1 MTTGIDRTWSP
12 IPYFPEFP
20 TVTKTGIVQK
30 CKTEEDEGRGGVNW
44 SGRGDLNPR
53 QLAWEART
61 LPLSYARSR
70 DQVSHS
76 RYGLT
81 LSQGI
86 KSWRMAVWALLSNPV
101 TPEYIR
107 MNLFPEFNDREF
119 SLANFHRVGSARFE
133 GHQPVGVSKLFSVHL
148 DASLG
153 NEPSGFRFT
162 GH

>member
-1 MTTGIDRTWSP
+1 MLILDRVSVKH
-12 IPYFPEFP
+12 FPEFP
-20 TVTKTGIVQK
+20 TVTQTGKVRNPK
-30 CKTEEDEGRGGVNW
+30 PKEDEGSGGLNW

-70 DQVSHS
+70 DQDSHS
-76 RYGLT
+76 RCELSR
-81 LSQGI
+81 SQGTKI
-86 KSWRMAVWALLSNPV
+86 LRVAVWALPSKPV

-107 MNLFPEFNDREF
+107 TNLFPEFNDRKF
-119 SLANFHRVGSARFE
+119 SLANFHRIGSARLE
-133 GHQPVGVSKLFSVHL
+133 GYHPVWVRKLLSVHL
-148 DASLG
+148 DPTLG